1 MNFNLELKWF
11 GTENSSFW
19 CRRPQQDNVPFA
31 SFSLRYLQKLLNE
44 LHFILRCWK
53 KTVKDNNE
61 AFYETETARKDQV
74 SVFIIMENGHLRE
87 VQKKSELESSE
98 QNGRGL

>member
-1 MNFNLELKWF
+1 MLK
-11 GTENSSFW
+11 
-19 CRRPQQDNVPFA
+19 
-31 SFSLRYLQKLLNE
+31 
-44 LHFILRCWK
+44 K

-87 VQKKSELESSE
+87 VQKKSELQSSE

>member
-1 MNFNLELKWF
+1 MNFTLFF
-11 GTENSSFW
+11 GVE
-19 CRRPQQDNVPFA
+19 
-31 SFSLRYLQKLLNE
+31 
-44 LHFILRCWK
+44 K

-87 VQKKSELESSE
+87 VQKKSELQSSE